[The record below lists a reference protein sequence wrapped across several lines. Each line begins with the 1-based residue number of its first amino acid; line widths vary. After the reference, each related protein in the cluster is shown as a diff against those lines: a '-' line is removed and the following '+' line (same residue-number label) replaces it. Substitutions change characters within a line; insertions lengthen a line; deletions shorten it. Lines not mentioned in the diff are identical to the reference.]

1 MTNISPNDEKYSE
14 KCQNCIY
21 KHKYVIPQEENEML
35 RMLPYWN
42 GKNIASIE
50 NYLQDIENQHAHN

>member
-1 MTNISPNDEKYSE
+1 MDNFSYNDEKSSE
-14 KCQNCIY
+14 KNQNCIY
-21 KHKYVIPQEENEML
+21 KHKYVISQEENEML

-50 NYLQDIENQHAHN
+50 DYSSKNKD